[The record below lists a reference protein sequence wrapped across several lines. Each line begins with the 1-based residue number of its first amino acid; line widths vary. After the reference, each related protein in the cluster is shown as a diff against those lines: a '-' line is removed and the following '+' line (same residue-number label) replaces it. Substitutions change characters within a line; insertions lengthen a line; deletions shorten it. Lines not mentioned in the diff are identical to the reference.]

1 MKPREIELIRPRP
14 VAAIMKLLGP
24 LIGCIALV
32 VSLSGAETHAWDL
45 KPELSRVEFAVHA
58 TGASF
63 IGHLN
68 DWDAQFQAAE
78 GPFPTAGT
86 MTFPVAE
93 LKTGKVDRDQ
103 QMLAWLEAKRFP
115 AATFVLRGLTAA
127 NGQFEASGDFT
138 FHGVTR
144 PISFPVRFGQAG
156 AHRTVDGA
164 ATLDYREWNL
174 KIFRKFGLL
183 KVDPFVKVTF
193 HFEAPAS

>member
-1 MKPREIELIRPRP
+1 MKKILSGLFL
-14 VAAIMKLLGP
+14 V
-24 LIGCIALV
+24 GCIALV
-32 VSLSGAETHAWDL
+32 VRLPGAETSAWNL

-58 TGASF
+58 TGDSF

-68 DWDAQFQAAE
+68 HWDAQFQAAE
-78 GPFPTAGT
+78 GPFPTGGT

-103 QMLAWLEAKRFP
+103 QMLAWLEAKQFP
-115 AATFVLRGLTAA
+115 VATFVLRHVTAA

-138 FHGVTR
+138 FHGITR

-174 KIFRKFGLL
+174 KIFRKFGLF
-183 KVDPFVKVTF
+183 KVDPLVKVTF
-193 HFEAPAS
+193 HFGAADS